1 MITIKQLEAFYWSA
15 ELAGLEAAA
24 LRLNTTQSAI
34 SKRLQELE
42 SVLGFELFDR
52 SRRRAQLTARG
63 EELLSHA
70 KEMIDLRTRIMDMS
84 KAHPVAPRTLRLGVT
99 ELTALTWL
107 PQLIQRIR
115 GSHPGVTLEP
125 VVDTSAHLIESLKL
139 GGLDMVVVPD
149 AFRDAQFDIVPLDS
163 VEYSWMCN
171 PSYLKE
177 SAPLPLKELTN
188 YTIIGQLNA
197 SGLGMIMKRWLTDN
211 RVNIDSTLSSS
222 NLTALASLTMSGM
235 GISYLPRKIFEANVT
250 SGQLSVIRTT
260 PAIPRIPYVI
270 VNQKADADDFLR
282 FVISVAVDT
291 CDFNR
296 VLPNY
301 FSVR

>member
-1 MITIKQLEAFYWSA
+1 
-15 ELAGLEAAA
+15 
-24 LRLNTTQSAI
+24 
-34 SKRLQELE
+34 
-42 SVLGFELFDR
+42 
-52 SRRRAQLTARG
+52 
-63 EELLSHA
+63 
-70 KEMIDLRTRIMDMS
+70 
-84 KAHPVAPRTLRLGVT
+84 
-99 ELTALTWL
+99 
-107 PQLIQRIR
+107 
-115 GSHPGVTLEP
+115 
-125 VVDTSAHLIESLKL
+125 
-139 GGLDMVVVPD
+139 MVVVPD
-149 AFRDAQFDIVPLDS
+149 AFRDPQFDIVPLDS

-171 PSYLKE
+171 PTYLKE
-177 SAPLPLKELTN
+177 SAPLPLRELTN

-235 GISYLPRKIFEANVT
+235 GISYLPRKIFEANIT
-250 SGQLSVIRTT
+250 SGQLSVIHTT

-270 VNQKADADDFLR
+270 VNQKVDADDFLR